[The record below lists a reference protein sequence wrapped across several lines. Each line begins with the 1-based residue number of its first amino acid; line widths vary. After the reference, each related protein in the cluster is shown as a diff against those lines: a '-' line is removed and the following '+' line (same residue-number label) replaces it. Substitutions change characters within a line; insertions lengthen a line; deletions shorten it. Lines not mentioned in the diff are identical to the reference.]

1 MEKAIAFCRTCLGK
15 FGNSGAIV
23 RIHAKPLDDI
33 IREYAEPS
41 VPSNERVSVYMTKS
55 KSYVKDTIRY
65 LRDKFGID
73 KRTAKEMAENTS
85 RAISY
90 NREPACIAANIPLSQ
105 AKELT
110 DALFDEYSAEGE
122 IRWQ

>member
-1 MEKAIAFCRTCLGK
+1 MLI
-15 FGNSGAIV
+15 
-23 RIHAKPLDDI
+23 
-33 IREYAEPS
+33 
-41 VPSNERVSVYMTKS
+41 
-55 KSYVKDTIRY
+55 
-65 LRDKFGID
+65 
-73 KRTAKEMAENTS
+73 
-85 RAISY
+85 